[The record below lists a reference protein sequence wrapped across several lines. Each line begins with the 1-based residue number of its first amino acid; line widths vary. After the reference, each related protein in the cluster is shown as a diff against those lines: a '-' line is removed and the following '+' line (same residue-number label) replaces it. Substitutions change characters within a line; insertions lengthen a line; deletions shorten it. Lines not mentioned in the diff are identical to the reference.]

1 MEENQNSQQVA
12 DEAAPSADAP
22 QENPSNGT
30 ESTSEQSQSALQT
43 SSETGTKPSRNI
55 DSRVAGLCFIILGAA
70 IFTAQFYGFRLGHY
84 IWPMFILLPGVLLFL
99 ASLRVEGGLGESFAI
114 VGSIISMLG
123 LMFFGMSISG
133 MWASWAYAW
142 ALLFPT
148 SIGIGQILYGRYK
161 DQPNLIKTGIS
172 LVKVGISIFLVG
184 FLFFEGLLNISDLH
198 FGMYAL
204 PVFFIVV
211 GIFLLL
217 RTMKKK

>member
-1 MEENQNSQQVA
+1 MEENQISQQIT
-12 DEAAPSADAP
+12 DEAALLEDAP
-22 QENPSNGT
+22 LDNPPAATENT
-30 ESTSEQSQSALQT
+30 TDQSQAAVQTTSQT
-43 SSETGTKPSRNI
+43 SIKPSRNV

-70 IFTAQFYGFRLGHY
+70 IFAAQSYGFRIGHY
-84 IWPMFILLPGVLLFL
+84 IWPMFILIPGVLLFL
-99 ASLRVEGGLGESFAI
+99 ASLKVEGGLGESFAI

-161 DQPNLIKTGIS
+161 DQSNLVKTGMS
-172 LVKVGISIFLVG
+172 LVKVGLSIFIVG
-184 FLFFEGLLNISDLH
+184 FLFFEGLLNISNLH

-204 PVFFIVV
+204 PIFFIVV
-211 GIFLLL
+211 GVFLLL